1 MITLNVYEADD
12 KNKVEKKYKT
22 EGYYLMLGTVEEFMR
37 IIDVD
42 KLGDSVEVAK
52 MIVKGYGQIKP
63 LLRDVF
69 PGITDEEVNRVKVT
83 ELAQTIMQIGMAV
96 ADSLK
101 VLNQGN
107 LARA

>member
-12 KNKVEKKYKT
+12 KNKVKKTYKT
-22 EGYYLMLGTVEEFMR
+22 EGYDLMLGTVEEFMR
-37 IIDVD
+37 IIDVE

-69 PGITDEEVNRVKVT
+69 PGITDEELNRVKVT